1 MSVIYSLDSYSFIVY
16 FIIHQFYKG
25 VFIKS
30 IIVFIIFFTTII
42 KRVII
47 KILEK
52 GVRRMLENIT
62 PISFAPYGSVMKNSM
77 AVSAERL
84 GYSIIK
90 TREICHGRFS
100 KLFYHPEKKS
110 VLDITDGTAILFVG
124 KKPSELK
131 TFLLDK
137 LVEIKEGIYY
147 YVVPLIKTAVIA
159 IAAPED
165 LQQVN
170 VRLQDKPAGIIPVI
184 EPKEIYTFFYHEKE
198 RGFVF
203 KGEKHDFW
211 ELTYVDRGEMY
222 NIVDGVCHKLTQ
234 GGMMLFAPGQ
244 FHSQHADKNVNVC
257 YVTVSFRMDN
267 IDEELFKNNIFMAD
281 GEIKTLVGK
290 MLSERDSERI
300 FADDL
305 MLCYLKEIIISLAR
319 TKRLEKVVEK
329 AFAPV
334 KQNIESD
341 IVESAKIF
349 IKQNISRRFGVSDV
363 ASSIPISEGYLSAL
377 FKKNMGITLNS
388 YITDRKMEV
397 AKAYIREGRFTFT
410 QISNM
415 VGYNNVHYFSSSFK
429 KHFGMTPTEYA
440 NAINQK

>member
-1 MSVIYSLDSYSFIVY
+1 M
-16 FIIHQFYKG
+16 
-25 VFIKS
+25 
-30 IIVFIIFFTTII
+30 
-42 KRVII
+42 
-47 KILEK
+47 
-52 GVRRMLENIT
+52 
-62 PISFAPYGSVMKNSM
+62 
-77 AVSAERL
+77 
-84 GYSIIK
+84 
-90 TREICHGRFS
+90 CHGRFS

-110 VLDITDGTAILFVG
+110 VLDIIEGTAIVFVG
-124 KKPSELK
+124 ETPSELK
-131 TFLLDK
+131 AFLLDK
-137 LVEIKEGIYY
+137 IIEIKEGVYY

-159 IAAPED
+159 VAAPDDMKSIKVEEHH
-165 LQQVN
+165 
-170 VRLQDKPAGIIPVI
+170 KPHSIASAV

-222 NIVDGVCHKLTQ
+222 NVVDGVCHKLTQ
-234 GGMMLFAPGQ
+234 GGIMLFAPGQ

-257 YVTVSFRMDN
+257 YVTVAFCMEN
-267 IDEELFKNNIFMAD
+267 VDEELFKNNIFLAD
-281 GEIKTLVGK
+281 GEIKGLVKK

-300 FADDL
+300 FSEDL
-305 MLCYLKEIIISLAR
+305 ILCYLKEIIISLAR

-341 IVESAKIF
+341 IVESAKLF

-363 ASSIPISEGYLSAL
+363 AESIPISEGYLSAL
-377 FKKNMGITLNS
+377 FKKNMGMTLNN

-397 AKAYIREGRFTFT
+397 AKAYIREGKFTFT

-429 KHFGMTPTEYA
+429 KHFGITPTEYA

>member
-1 MSVIYSLDSYSFIVY
+1 
-16 FIIHQFYKG
+16 
-25 VFIKS
+25 
-30 IIVFIIFFTTII
+30 
-42 KRVII
+42 
-47 KILEK
+47 
-52 GVRRMLENIT
+52 MLENIT
-62 PISFAPYGSVMKNSM
+62 PISFAPYGNVMKNSM
-77 AVSAERL
+77 AVCAERL

-90 TREICHGRFS
+90 TREVNHGHFS
-100 KLFYHPEKKS
+100 RLFFHPDKRI
-110 VLDITDGTAILFVG
+110 VLDIIEGTAIIFVG
-124 KKPSELK
+124 KSPAELK
-131 TFLLDK
+131 PFLLDK
-137 LVEIKEGIYY
+137 IIELKEGIYY
-147 YVVPLIKTAVIA
+147 YVIPLIKTAVIVTA
-159 IAAPED
+159 EPENI
-165 LQQVN
+165 QTVG
-170 VRLQDKPAGIIPVI
+170 VKAQDRPRGIISVI

-222 NIVDGVCHKLTQ
+222 NVVDGVCHKLSQ
-234 GGMMLFAPGQ
+234 GGIMLFAPGQ
-244 FHSQHADKNVNVC
+244 FHSQYSDKNVNVC
-257 YVTVSFRMDN
+257 YVTIAFRMEN
-267 IDEELFKNNIFMAD
+267 ADEELFKDNIFMAD
-281 GEIKTLVGK
+281 GEIKALMKK
-290 MLSERDSERI
+290 MLAERNSERI

-334 KQNIESD
+334 KQNIESN
-341 IVESAKIF
+341 IVESAKLY

-377 FKKNMGITLNS
+377 FKKNMGTTLNN
-388 YITDRKMEV
+388 YINDRKMEV

-429 KHFGMTPTEYA
+429 KHFGITPTEYA
-440 NAINQK
+440 NSINQK